1 MSKSH
6 FFCSDK
12 ILLFIFFS
20 FIKMLFIVIFG
31 GVTGLAHEVA
41 IKDELASNRDHR
53 ERDMLGAKK
62 GKRKEGLEELK

>member
-1 MSKSH
+1 
-6 FFCSDK
+6 
-12 ILLFIFFS
+12 
-20 FIKMLFIVIFG
+20 MLFIVIFG